1 MTIKLN
7 TTTQIR
13 SLMQCNYC
21 RSDQFKFKPIVAPWC
36 NFPFLKKI
44 QSHLLSY
51 CLHLFGA
58 ATVVGRLFTRVKRP
72 RKSNVEVKITKRL
85 DFRQL
90 LCLFVFFYPRGNS
103 LLQNPQFILKE
114 KEKRSKA
121 GRDIHFQYVL
131 MAY

>member
-1 MTIKLN
+1 MKSHLKMAYFAKKLFCESSIQPYN
-7 TTTQIR
+7 TQIL

-36 NFPFLKKI
+36 NFPFTKKI

-58 ATVVGRLFTRVKRP
+58 ATVAGRLLTYLKRP
-72 RKSNVEVKITKRL
+72 RKSNVEVKMTKRL

-90 LCLFVFFYPRGNS
+90 LCLFFFNLGAAHFCRVLS
-103 LLQNPQFILKE
+103 LC
-114 KEKRSKA
+114 
-121 GRDIHFQYVL
+121 
-131 MAY
+131 